1 MVTVVRVTK
10 DVSLRLEERAG
21 FSLAEEKVKA
31 LEWAEMMDG
40 QEAGLL
46 GTRSCSVCTK
56 SL

>member
-46 GTRSCSVCTK
+46 GTRSCSVCMK